1 MKFVAAESVHK
12 VPKTGGPKS
21 AILRGGSRVVG
32 SGRVGPGRAGLGRDD
47 STFCTHSEQ
56 HGASRPKVNLHKW
69 V

>member
-32 SGRVGPGRAGLGRDD
+32 SGRVGPGRVGPGRVG
-47 STFCTHSEQ
+47 TIRLFVHTLNNTALRAQ
-56 HGASRPKVNLHKW
+56 N
-69 V
+69 